1 MKCEKEYI
9 FQIYSNLCMTDVV
22 RCSEVERSMFG
33 NIPRHF
39 LPVRGGEN
47 STDILRVPDSC
58 RPHGSSTLHL
68 IKREECCM
76 SLVHDVYS
84 ADRPPKSIYHKQ
96 ALVDIY

>member
-9 FQIYSNLCMTDVV
+9 YQIYNNLCMTDVV

-39 LPVRGGEN
+39 LPVRRGEN
-47 STDILRVPDSC
+47 STDFLRVLDSC

-68 IKREECCM
+68 IKRENVVRVSCM
-76 SLVHDVYS
+76 MFTQPMS
-84 ADRPPKSIYHKQ
+84 AHRSQCITSKR
-96 ALVDIY
+96 